1 MTELA
6 PALHYLAKTYGVDPW
21 TIYHE
26 WPVGRLDFNLYVLRV
41 GLEEER
47 RAHEQAMRRVK

>member
-1 MTELA
+1 
-6 PALHYLAKTYGVDPW
+6 LAKTYGVDPW

-47 RAHEQAMRRVK
+47 RAYEQAMRRAK